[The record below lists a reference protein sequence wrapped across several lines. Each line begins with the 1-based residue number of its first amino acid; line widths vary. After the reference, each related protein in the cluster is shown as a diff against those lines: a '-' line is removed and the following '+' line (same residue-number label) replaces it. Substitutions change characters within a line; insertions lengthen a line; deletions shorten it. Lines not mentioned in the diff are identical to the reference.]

1 MHAHAVKHYQKL
13 LESAAAQ
20 AEQGMAIDGGNDANT
35 GKSQKEDLVKV
46 AAYNLVTLYAMAN
59 APELARIVAQKWL
72 AV

>member
-13 LESAAAQ
+13 LEAASAQ
-20 AEQGMAIDGGNDANT
+20 AETEMAVDGDEGAA
-35 GKSQKEDLVKV
+35 KSKKDNLVKV